1 MLPAWLTLALY
12 ALATA
17 RVTGILT
24 QDQLTAPARVWA
36 LDRLDHGPAPAKGWR
51 WQLSY
56 LLTCAWCVSIYVGAG
71 AAIVWYTI
79 GNHPVPVVLAALL
92 AFSQITG
99 MISDLGRG

>member
-17 RVTGILT
+17 RVTGLIT
-24 QDQLTAPARVWA
+24 QDQLTSAPRVWA
-36 LDRLDHGPAPAKGWR
+36 TKRLGR
-51 WQLSY
+51 REQLIY
-56 LLTCAWCVSIYVGAG
+56 LLHCPWCVSIYVGAA
-71 AAIVWYTI
+71 AAIVWYTV

-99 MISDLGRG
+99 MISNVGRG